1 MRNELMGR
9 IDSKVKSLRN
19 EIALEID
26 RENTNTRI
34 DTILNTVQSMQ
45 SRLDTLEQF
54 NGPTSTQDNSN
65 QARFRSAYNSDDSDI
80 STSISFSKKLAVV

>member
-26 RENTNTRI
+26 RENTRI
-34 DTILNTVQSMQ
+34 DTILNTIQSMQ

-54 NGPTSTQDNSN
+54 NGPTSTQDT
-65 QARFRSAYNSDDSDI
+65 I
-80 STSISFSKKLAVV
+80 